1 MSKNHKY
8 LKPKPVVPRKQKIT
22 FFALSAAIVVVV
34 LLIALLLILMG
45 RQEEPDITEPT
56 IAGTSEAATEP
67 TTQPT
72 EEVEV
77 PTETERV
84 MLPHMKELYDQN
96 PDIIGWIKIEET
108 KLDYPVMWTPNDKWK
123 YDHLSFD
130 QKYDFGGVPY
140 LNEECDVDLPT
151 TNLLIYGHNMTNG
164 SQFRTIMYYQQMH
177 YWKQHPTISFT
188 TLYEE
193 REYEVL
199 AAFYDRIYYKA
210 ENCFKYYNFINPETE
225 EEFNEGID
233 YFKSHSL
240 YDTGVDA
247 EFGDQLL
254 TLVTCAYHVED
265 GRFVVVAKLIED
277 EPAEETTAP
286 TENEA

>member
-8 LKPKPVVPRKQKIT
+8 LKPKAAMPRKQKIT
-22 FFALSAAIVVVV
+22 IIALSAAIALVV
-34 LLIALLLILMG
+34 LLIALLMIMMG
-45 RQEEPDITEPT
+45 REEEPVPTEPT
-56 IAGTSEAATEP
+56 VTVTTEAPTEATTEATEEP
-67 TTQPT
+67 T
-72 EEVEV
+72 V

-96 PDIIGWIKIEET
+96 PDIIGWIKIDGT

-123 YDHLSFD
+123 YDHLSFE
-130 QKYDFGGVPY
+130 QQYDYGGVPY

-151 TNLLIYGHNMTNG
+151 TNLLIYGHNMANG
-164 SQFRTIMYYQQMH
+164 TQFRTVMYYQQMH
-177 YWKQHPTISFT
+177 YWKEHPTISFT

-210 ENCFKYYNFINPETE
+210 EKCFKYYNFINPETE
-225 EEFNEGID
+225 EEFNEGIE

-277 EPAEETTAP
+277 EPVEETTAP
-286 TENEA
+286 TETQP